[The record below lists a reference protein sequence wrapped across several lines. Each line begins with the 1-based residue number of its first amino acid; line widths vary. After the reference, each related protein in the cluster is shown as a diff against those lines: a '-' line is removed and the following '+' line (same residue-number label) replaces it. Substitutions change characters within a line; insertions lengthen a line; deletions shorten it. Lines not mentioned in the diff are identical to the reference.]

1 MKNTMIDLH
10 VENCSD
16 LLDYH
21 IFPSFPL
28 HKPPTQNALHEE
40 YDAGNSEMESPHSN
54 IRKTTPHEHKEDRNN
69 GI

>member
-21 IFPSFPL
+21 MFPSFPTR
-28 HKPPTQNALHEE
+28 KQSKQN
-40 YDAGNSEMESPHSN
+40 
-54 IRKTTPHEHKEDRNN
+54 
-69 GI
+69 

>member
-28 HKPPTQNALHEE
+28 HKPPTQNALHEAYE
-40 YDAGNSEMESPHSN
+40 AGNNETESPHSD
-54 IRKTTPHEHKEDRNN
+54 IRKTNPHEHKEDRNN